1 MPRRLPAD
9 QLTLF
14 WQAYDASGNASAAG
28 RIAGLSKDQAHRLLK
43 KQGERPVATVTRAQ
57 LEAVLQQ
64 VDTLASDVQTVRQR
78 LLRLVALVPAAP
90 ISGHDRP
97 ISHH

>member
-9 QLTLF
+9 QITLF

-43 KQGERPVATVTRAQ
+43 KRGERPVATVTRAQ
-57 LEAVLQQ
+57 LEAVLEQ
-64 VDTLASDVQTVRQR
+64 VETLATEVQAVRQR
-78 LLRLVALVPAAP
+78 LVRLGALLPAPP
-90 ISGHDRP
+90 ISNH
-97 ISHH
+97 

>member
-9 QLTLF
+9 QITLF

-28 RIAGLSKDQAHRLLK
+28 RMAGLSKDQAHRLLK
-43 KQGERPVATVTRAQ
+43 KRGDRPVATVTRAQ

-64 VDTLASDVQTVRQR
+64 VETLATEVQAVRQR
-78 LLRLVALVPAAP
+78 LLRLVALLPASP
-90 ISGHDRP
+90 ISNH
-97 ISHH
+97 